1 MPVFN
6 STNIFI
12 NTTGVS
18 FCLYSELIKYRDR
31 EAFDLQLKLSGQQN
45 ANVVNKFLYLLT
57 NTEIMTAAKL
67 IHTTPASYLPTAFPV
82 HYYGMPDGK
91 VYLLFSRFYR
101 KEGGGSGVEFVFA
114 VHKDFGFDYKN
125 EVVIAKG
132 KPEKNQVFAELLD
145 NDHIHYEI
153 VKIMRN
159 LNSYGEAVKQLSNLT
174 SEVIVIPAAISNT
187 GQISA

>member
-1 MPVFN
+1 
-6 STNIFI
+6 
-12 NTTGVS
+12 
-18 FCLYSELIKYRDR
+18 
-31 EAFDLQLKLSGQQN
+31 
-45 ANVVNKFLYLLT
+45 
-57 NTEIMTAAKL
+57 MTAAKL

-101 KEGGGSGVEFVFA
+101 KEGGGTGVEFVFA

-153 VKIMRN
+153 VKVVRN
-159 LNSYGEAVKQLSNLT
+159 LNSYGEAVKQLSNLNN
-174 SEVIVIPAAISNT
+174 EIIVIPTAISNT

>member
-1 MPVFN
+1 
-6 STNIFI
+6 
-12 NTTGVS
+12 
-18 FCLYSELIKYRDR
+18 
-31 EAFDLQLKLSGQQN
+31 
-45 ANVVNKFLYLLT
+45 
-57 NTEIMTAAKL
+57 MTAAKL

-125 EVVIAKG
+125 DMVIAKG
-132 KPEKNQVFAELLD
+132 KPEKNPVFAELLD

-153 VKIMRN
+153 VKVMRN

>member
-1 MPVFN
+1 
-6 STNIFI
+6 
-12 NTTGVS
+12 
-18 FCLYSELIKYRDR
+18 
-31 EAFDLQLKLSGQQN
+31 
-45 ANVVNKFLYLLT
+45 
-57 NTEIMTAAKL
+57 MTAAKL

-101 KEGGGSGVEFVFA
+101 KESGGSGVEFVFA

-132 KPEKNQVFAELLD
+132 KPEKNPVFAELLD

-153 VKIMRN
+153 VKVMRN

-174 SEVIVIPAAISNT
+174 SEVIVIPTAISNT